1 MPDPSATTVGHLL
14 QRMAAGD
21 KSAFNQLL
29 PLVYDELHRIAQRH
43 RRKWQGQD
51 TLVTTAIIHEA
62 YLKLADRTAPEWQN
76 RTHFLAVASTA
87 MRQVLVDH
95 ARRRAAGKRG
105 SGIPHIPLHEMELA
119 LGQSEDPSA
128 AADELLI
135 ALEESLG
142 RLEQHNRRHLR
153 IVECRFF
160 GGMSIEETAVAL
172 GTSPA
177 TVKRGWRMA
186 QAWLHRDLH
195 QAVEESA

>member
-95 ARRRAAGKRG
+95 ARRRATGKRG